1 VKAKGRE
8 RGRGRRQ
15 DLDWPKIETER
26 LWICSQDNGLNVLG
40 LWLPARPFF
49 LVLHRTVSGLVS
61 FPRRAKQTNRQNQT
75 GGESGENVQDN
86 WMKIHSC
93 AFRFGST
100 KKTFAHGTQPLAF
113 CQQPKIRIFPSSLPY
128 FTAFLFWFF
137 FLGGGYFVYFTC
149 FLWCV
154 GRVAGKSIY
163 MSLSFPNFS
172 LRQGSGNFAAQIE
185 LELCCPLLSYLFNL
199 CKGCL
204 LALPYQGTNGKKSER
219 QSLWHPFG
227 STSWT
232 RKEFA

>member
-1 VKAKGRE
+1 MFKIIEWKFIRVLFDLGV
-8 RGRGRRQ
+8 RRK
-15 DLDWPKIETER
+15 LLPMEP
-26 LWICSQDNGLNVLG
+26 S
-40 LWLPARPFF
+40 LWLFVNNQKF
-49 LVLHRTVSGLVS
+49 VFS
-61 FPRRAKQTNRQNQT
+61 PRLCLTL
-75 GGESGENVQDN
+75 
-86 WMKIHSC
+86 
-93 AFRFGST
+93 
-100 KKTFAHGTQPLAF
+100 PL
-113 CQQPKIRIFPSSLPY
+113 
-128 FTAFLFWFF
+128 FF
-137 FLGGGYFVYFTC
+137 FGFFGRGYFVYFTC

-154 GRVAGKSIY
+154 GWDAGKSIY

>member
-1 VKAKGRE
+1 VCFSIWE
-8 RGRGRRQ
+8 YEENFCP
-15 DLDWPKIETER
+15 W
-26 LWICSQDNGLNVLG
+26 N
-40 LWLPARPFF
+40 PASGFLSTTKNSYFPLVFALLFRFSF
-49 LVLHRTVSGLVS
+49 LV
-61 FPRRAKQTNRQNQT
+61 
-75 GGESGENVQDN
+75 
-86 WMKIHSC
+86 
-93 AFRFGST
+93 
-100 KKTFAHGTQPLAF
+100 
-113 CQQPKIRIFPSSLPY
+113 
-128 FTAFLFWFF
+128 FW
-137 FLGGGYFVYFTC
+137 GGGILCISHVFCGV
-149 FLWCV
+149 W
-154 GRVAGKSIY
+154 GGAGKSIY